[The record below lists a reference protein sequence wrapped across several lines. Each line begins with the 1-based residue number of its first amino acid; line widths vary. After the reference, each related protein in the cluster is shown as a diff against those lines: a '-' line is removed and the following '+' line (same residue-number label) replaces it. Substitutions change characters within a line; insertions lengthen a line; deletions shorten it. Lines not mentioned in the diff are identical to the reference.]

1 MKDLL
6 SELERL
12 GKALA
17 GVVPAGSSAAGLT
30 QIKSHGASM
39 AGPLGQIK
47 SAIDDLD
54 SLKVFTE

>member
-17 GVVPAGSSAAGLT
+17 AVVPAGSSAGGLA

-39 AGPLGQIK
+39 SAPLGQIK
-47 SAIDDLD
+47 KAIDDLD